1 MLLTG
6 HRLVMLLLMKKGGPF
21 KTSHEL
27 RGLVPAPTAAVAGC
41 CWEPRRPTVEGCLK
55 STVVLWV

>member
-6 HRLVMLLLMKKGGPF
+6 DRFVMLFLMKKGGRF

-27 RGLVPAPTAAVAGC
+27 RGLVPAPTAAVSGS
-41 CWEPRRPTVEGCLK
+41 CWEPRRPTVVGGLK
-55 STVVLWV
+55 STAVL

>member
-6 HRLVMLLLMKKGGPF
+6 HCLVMLFLMKESGRF

-27 RGLVPAPTAAVAGC
+27 RGLVPAPTAAMSGS

-55 STVVLWV
+55 STAML